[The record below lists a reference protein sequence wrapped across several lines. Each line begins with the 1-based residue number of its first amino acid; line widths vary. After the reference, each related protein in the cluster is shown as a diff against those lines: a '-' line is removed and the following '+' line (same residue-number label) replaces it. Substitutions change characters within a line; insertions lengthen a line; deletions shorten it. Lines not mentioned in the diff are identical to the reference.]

1 MGKAEFDFRTRI
13 GDALH
18 HGRGIPE
25 SALAITIAVH
35 FRISMRPAPSLGI
48 HKDIPQGPQYNA
60 VVIQRNASRMW
71 STETHV
77 HYYFLNLL
85 ICDLILSTGM

>member
-25 SALAITIAVH
+25 SALAITGLIAVH
-35 FRISMRPAPSLGI
+35 FRIPMRPAPSLGTLGYRQS
-48 HKDIPQGPQYNA
+48 DQTCR
-60 VVIQRNASRMW
+60 VLR
-71 STETHV
+71 
-77 HYYFLNLL
+77 L
-85 ICDLILSTGM
+85 IGV